1 MGKKSRSGSDSV
13 TDNNNKKDTSPYVF
27 QREKINYE
35 LKIGE
40 LPWTERQK
48 QIINL
53 FLDKKTK
60 VLFLRGPAGTS
71 KTMLAMYCGLQLLNS
86 KRVADLILIRSAVE
100 SADSKLGYLPGT
112 MEEKFDVYL
121 QPFYEKFGELLPPSC
136 IQKLQ
141 KDTRI
146 TMCPINFARG
156 LHFSVRFVCSDES
169 QNLTSKE
176 IFTLMTRLGPFTKT
190 IICGDPDQS
199 DLPKG
204 KSGFNAVY
212 DLFDNADSE
221 EHGIYCETLTDE
233 DIVRSELCKFIAA
246 KFKQLHPPDNYQS
259 QPKRVPANN
268 PPSPE
273 VGPCPTGAAV
283 EWRPGEGVKD

>member
-1 MGKKSRSGSDSV
+1 MPKKSFGNSGSDV
-13 TDNNNKKDTSPYVF
+13 TKPDKKDNSPYVY
-27 QREKINYE
+27 QREKINYD

-40 LPWTERQK
+40 LPWTNRQK
-48 QIINL
+48 QIISR

-60 VLFLRGPAGTS
+60 VLFLKGPAGTS
-71 KTMLAMYCGLQLLNS
+71 KSMLSMYCGLQLLNQ
-86 KRVADLILIRSAVE
+86 KRVSDLILIRSAVE

-112 MEEKFDVYL
+112 MEDKFNVYL
-121 QPFYEKFGELLPPSC
+121 QPFYEKFNELLTPTC

-141 KDTRI
+141 KDDRI

-169 QNLTSKE
+169 QNLTTKE
-176 IFTLMTRLGPFTKT
+176 IFTLMTRLGPFCKT

-204 KSGFNAVY
+204 KSGFNVVY
-212 DLFDNADSE
+212 DLFDNAESQD
-221 EHGIYCETLTDE
+221 HGIYCETLTDE
-233 DIVRSELCKFIAA
+233 DIVRSELCKFIAG
-246 KFKQLHPPDNYQS
+246 KFKVLNPPD
-259 QPKRVPANN
+259 QPKRVPANS

-273 VGPCPTGAAV
+273 LGACATGAAL
-283 EWRPGEGVKD
+283 EWKPGGIVSDIVGD